1 MECSRRTTKKNLCEM
16 IKNDY
21 WDSVETAFRTM
32 LNLQNAWDDEDV
44 NNVSHE
50 RINVNREVENLK
62 REWQNSI
69 CE

>member
-1 MECSRRTTKKNLCEM
+1 M

>member
-1 MECSRRTTKKNLCEM
+1 MTKKNVCEK

-21 WDSVETAFRTM
+21 WASVESKFRTM
-32 LNLQNAWDDEDV
+32 LNLQNAWDDEDK

-50 RINVNREVENLK
+50 RINVDREIERLK
-62 REWQNSI
+62 KQWQNSK